1 MDVTARLVADRLKDA
16 LGQQIIVENR
26 PGANG
31 AIASELVAKS
41 PPDGHTLML
50 AGAGALAIRHKL
62 EMKLP

>member
-50 AGAGALAIRHKL
+50 AGAGSLAIRHKL